1 MADLVTQEAPS
12 GLGQITFTAAAG
24 GGYTVEAGAH
34 AGGWDLP
41 TCLILSHATTGTKTV
56 IVAGHAP
63 GGRPGQLDR
72 DHPGRKSLGAC

>member
-34 AGGWDLP
+34 AGGCDLP
-41 TCLILSHATTGTKTV
+41 TCLILHHATTGTKTV

-63 GGRPGQLDR
+63 VVVQANSIAIIPVAR
-72 DHPGRKSLGAC
+72 A